1 MKYVINTRE
10 LLRANPSL
18 TEEMLMTKTFE
29 EILNLLKET
38 REETNQKEDLGYL
51 KKSFQTKAKKAC
63 FSVYSKFAGYVPD
76 KVLFKAIYS
85 YVNGMV
91 IEEQKHW
98 RKFPGIFYTSESNG
112 EYRYQ
117 AYIGYN
123 ADTCEGI
130 VINAII
136 QYYYPCFSFLPYH
149 ISKTRLGDVFDYFFI
164 YDIDDIDERGSY
176 LMVSLMDIIS
186 GDVDA
191 IINANISSSNSES
204 YNDTMIKLFNMDFV
218 RDFIDIIKNK
228 RNKDAIYS
236 VFPTT
241 LEEKGE

>member
-1 MKYVINTRE
+1 MKYIINTRE

-29 EILNLLKET
+29 EILSLLKEAK
-38 REETNQKEDLGYL
+38 EEKNQEEDLGYL

-76 KVLFKAIYS
+76 EVLFKAIYS
-85 YVNGMV
+85 YVKGRA
-91 IEEQKHW
+91 IEEHKHW

-112 EYRYQ
+112 EYKYQ
-117 AYIGYN
+117 AYSGYD
-123 ADTCEGI
+123 ADTCERI

-149 ISKTRLGDVFDYFFI
+149 MSRPRLDDVFDYFFI
-164 YDIDDIDERGSY
+164 YDINDIDERGDY

-191 IINANISSSNSES
+191 IINTNISSSNSES
-204 YNDTMIKLFNMDFV
+204 YNDTMRKLFNMDFV

-228 RNKDAIYS
+228 RNKDAVYN